1 MAVDIKVVKP
11 PTAYFKDGIIGGKI
25 TLDAAFY
32 VKGEL
37 AIVLTFVDMAISNKI
52 TLKDFVL
59 YNEIQDISF
68 ADIEQRESK
77 IGEQDTFS
85 MVSMLNM
92 GAGIAVP
99 IIN

>member
-1 MAVDIKVVKP
+1 MSVDVKVVKA
-11 PTAYFKDGIIGGKI
+11 PTAYFKDRLIGGKVTI
-25 TLDAAFY
+25 DAAFY

-37 AIVLTFVDMAISNKI
+37 AIVLTFVDVAISNNI
-52 TLKDFVL
+52 TLRDFVL

-68 ADIEQRESK
+68 GDIEQRESK
-77 IGEQDTFS
+77 IGEQDTIS
-85 MVSMLNM
+85 MLSLLNM